1 MALPSFSP
9 TQDESLSADGGY
21 LSSLVKPN
29 PAFQPQEQQF
39 GAANLGADQGVLPS
53 TQMATAAPQSL
64 PSQPLAQG
72 ALQAALPQQGP
83 AYGSPEWFKNYIYEG
98 GADDAMATQR
108 GLDYIT
114 QQGMRP
120 QDAANLWNASLGTDF
135 SAEDYYDV
143 TGTPL
148 PGSPGAVP
156 AGQMPNL
163 SYFGREGGWNLA
175 SGAYVDP
182 TRGRVYE
189 PPSGVVF
196 QRGNDVVVGDELFWS
211 PYAPTGDKL
220 KTLVQEN
227 QSKGYRVGTVV
238 SPYATLVG
246 SEEGK
251 GDPASIKKLAREVAN
266 SGVDFVAI
274 DPYVGWFG
282 LKSEDLVNWSRD
294 FLREMQALGKDTI
307 LVMQN
312 DVPGTN
318 TRDEVIAHNRALM
331 SIPGFSEYVAYSE
344 SPDESQRISG
354 SFDEAYQKRSGPA
367 NDAGAAATDRA
378 RATDRSVRTPQPRFT
393 PEIEVATGGAIG
405 YLRDEEESKD
415 QFGSDFS
422 VNPFQRNTF
431 GNAAVSDVSGSAAQR
446 PSIGQVTDAQARA
459 GESGAL
465 AAPPPGAVAPG
476 ALPSA
481 GAPAASAATQGAT
494 VAGRPQIDT
503 SNPATLITNILSA
516 DPNAAQRLIAS
527 RTQAFDLGEGS
538 SFNDPGEDFGG
549 FTVRATPNTYDFEG
563 KASGTGFVASRTE
576 NAPDTEQLRQ
586 LGLAGRPVETTLTYD
601 ASGNLTGS
609 QKRFFKGSDSG
620 IVYQIDPQGKVIGA
634 SEFDYSESWKG
645 VMTPL
650 VQMATMALFPY
661 LGTIGGA
668 LSGGAL
674 TGAAASGLGGA
685 VVGGTGAALTGQD
698 VLKGAALGGLGAA
711 GGQLAQGLGQAASTA
726 LGGGVLGNIAAG
738 VIRGAAGA
746 LPAAIASEDINK
758 LVTGALSGG
767 VGAGT
772 QIALSELGI
781 PLSGTQIAQGMSFL
795 KAVQND
801 DVMGAVNAA
810 LQLEGS
816 QNSKVAS
823 AALGVANAV
832 RTGNPQAIISA
843 MSGLSNALQK
853 PVDPGEAAFLK
864 AKQAG
869 ATDAEAADAAR
880 RVTGGDAI
888 DQATARATG
897 LPITQMAIP
906 NIEIIDDAWGDLS
919 GAMKAAAQ
927 RNTLNIGAAEANT
940 PAEAASLAQSKGYGV
955 FTFGGRTYSIG
966 ASADEIL
973 GQVQGTSLK
982 IGNDEANTP
991 EEAAALAKQRGASS
1005 FTFGGTKYDLNAQQE
1020 VRRLFNEYAQS
1031 KNKTIDQLSANE
1043 VNSFFDKVNP
1053 YIVNDS
1059 FTILKGASL
1068 QDVLSGN
1075 VSDKPM
1081 QITLDNG
1088 YYDDQGRYYVKIGG
1102 VGDGR
1107 APEFVEAPDS
1117 AQGLLDWANSIEG
1130 TKGEAVRQALSTSFG
1145 MVGEQL
1151 ADWGTSLANMKLA
1164 DRYNALVKFGQKLE
1178 DIGQKLEIP
1187 GVTAATK
1194 NWVKGVEAE
1203 TTYSGKLAA
1212 AIKGIYDNPLA
1223 LVVGAKEI
1231 GQEVIPILTGLGVAR
1246 FFGKAAG
1253 VATDVLMNAAESMGS
1268 QSRSTYNEEI
1278 AAGKSPKEAAAIA
1291 DRKGWIAG
1299 GITAGFAGIADATML
1314 KMYERVTD
1322 KVLGKGLSAAGR
1334 EFRDE
1339 SGEEFLISLAT
1350 GDDLATAMTKSV
1362 LGGLVG
1368 AKASG
1373 TIQVTSDL
1381 KSDLASAFAA
1391 EGYTSSDGTFSP
1403 GSLVPMTGQ
1412 AGAGANVAADT
1423 TSLTNVTSDGSS
1435 VNVTGDIV
1443 NATSPDG
1450 QTTNIS
1456 VTNNDL
1462 TSGDLSNNVTTAVNN
1477 GSDAASVVSNVTN
1490 AAANTGADVNAAT
1503 NAAVDAANN
1512 AGAQVTVTGDT
1523 VNSVQTN
1530 NDITTNTTVN
1540 NTTGATDSTSVNN
1553 TNGNV
1558 TNSTTDGSQ
1567 STVTTSDNTTGV
1579 NTEVTTDAATG
1590 VNTET
1595 TSDPN
1600 TNTTTVVATDSTTNT
1615 TSNTVTDANT
1625 NVTTNVVVDAN
1636 TGVNTNTTTDANT
1649 NVTTQVV
1656 TDANTN
1662 VTTEVTT
1669 DANTNVTTQV
1679 VTDANTGVNT
1689 NTQTDSNTN
1698 ITTQVVTDSNAGT
1711 NTETTSNAD
1720 TGVTTQVT
1728 TDTNTNTTTQVTTDS
1743 NTNVTTQVVT
1753 DANTGVNTETQTDAN
1768 TGVTTQIVTDTNT
1781 NTTTQT
1787 VTDTNTN
1794 ITTQVTTD
1802 ANTTTQTTTNTNTN
1816 VTTQITTDTNTGVT
1830 TQITTNANT
1839 GVTTMTATNGS
1850 VEVTTNINPD
1860 TNTQTTVVVNVD
1872 TGDILDFEQ
1881 GEITQD
1887 IKLDPIK
1894 PVDPVKPVIALEP
1907 VTPVEPVSSVVK
1919 PTKPVVPPRPRV
1931 EDGGAMLLPA
1941 FGAVGARESLSPQFL
1956 KSFETQ
1962 GYIDPLAKVKE
1973 VQAELQGQD
1982 LMQQVDPRLASIL
1995 QQRMGQPQEQDPVG
2009 ALAKMLS
2016 GESDAANTPYYAY
2029 GEEEP
2034 ISAIMGDRG
2043 YAQGGYVAPL
2053 MAKEGG
2059 MTLPL
2064 MAKKGGLPREDFR
2077 HGKHVAGEG
2086 DGQSDDIPAWLAD
2099 GEFVF
2104 PADVVSALGNG
2115 STKAGTDKLY
2125 EMMHAIRARARS
2137 KGPKDLP
2144 PPALKSPLDYLKSK
2158 K

>member
-1 MALPSFSP
+1 MALPFYSNTP
-9 TQDESLSADGGY
+9 DESLSADDGY
-21 LSSLVKPN
+21 LSSLTKPN
-29 PAFQPQEQQF
+29 PAFLPQEQQF
-39 GAANLGADQGVLPS
+39 GAANLGANQGVLPS
-53 TQMATAAPQSL
+53 SQMATTTPQSL

-83 AYGSPEWFKNYIYEG
+83 ASGSPEWFKNYIYEG

-135 SAEDYYDV
+135 SAANYYDV

-354 SFDEAYQKRSGPA
+354 SFDEAYQGRSGPTKTVGTVTP
-367 NDAGAAATDRA
+367 DRTLAADRP
-378 RATDRSVRTPQPRFT
+378 VRTPQSRFGK
-393 PEIEVATGGAIG
+393 ELEAAAGGAIRS
-405 YLRDEEESKD
+405 LQSEDEED
-415 QFGSDFS
+415 LINQQGGLPTGSGAS
-422 VNPFQRNTF
+422 VVTNPFNQNTF
-431 GNAAVSDVSGSAAQR
+431 GNTASAGATAPGGSRPMGAIAGSVS
-446 PSIGQVTDAQARA
+446 QA
-459 GESGAL
+459 
-465 AAPPPGAVAPG
+465 AAPAPSPAPAAAPG

-481 GAPAASAATQGAT
+481 GAQQGVLAQAAAGTPQAALRDA
-494 VAGRPQIDT
+494 
-503 SNPATLITNILSA
+503 LSQ
-516 DPNAAQRLIAS
+516 DPNLAQTLYNQAAQEAQGYDTPSESLISSLMTGREVGGYTIRPTKVLTGQYDPIDNTPLTAQGWS
-527 RTQAFDLGEGS
+527 ATKFGKTPEG
-538 SFNDPGEDFGG
+538 
-549 FTVRATPNTYDFEG
+549 
-563 KASGTGFVASRTE
+563 
-576 NAPDTEQLRQ
+576 NAL
-586 LGLAGRPVETTLTYD
+586 ETIVNMD
-601 ASGNLTGS
+601 ASGNAVGSSVRYFTG
-609 QKRFFKGSDSG
+609 GDSG
-620 IVYQIDPQGKVIGA
+620 VEFYLDAQGNQIGEAKG
-634 SEFDYSESWKG
+634 FDYSEQWKSVVAPIVG
-645 VMTPL
+645 MAASAFAGPL
-650 VQMATMALFPY
+650 ARELSTALGSQIASKFVADVAARAIVQGGLGAIQAGLMGGDPLKAGLTGAVSGAVSAGGLQLANDAAAQVLSATGSQIAADAVRGAVQAGLNAVP
-661 LGTIGGA
+661 GA
-668 LSGGAL
+668 LVSGDVSGLGRAAL
-674 TGAAASGLGGA
+674 TGAVTSGAGSAASQALA
-685 VVGGTGAALTGQD
+685 GTGITQQQISSGLTLAQQLQSPNPNISAIANAAAGLINNPDATVAAKAISLVDTISRAGGNPAALMG
-698 VLKGAALGGLGAA
+698 VMEAAR
-711 GGQLAQGLGQAASTA
+711 QLEQAVNVAQGKGSD
-726 LGGGVLGNIAAG
+726 
-738 VIRGAAGA
+738 
-746 LPAAIASEDINK
+746 PAA
-758 LVTGALSGG
+758 
-767 VGAGT
+767 
-772 QIALSELGI
+772 
-781 PLSGTQIAQGMSFL
+781 
-795 KAVQND
+795 
-801 DVMGAVNAA
+801 AA
-810 LQLEGS
+810 Y
-816 QNSKVAS
+816 
-823 AALGVANAV
+823 AA
-832 RTGNPQAIISA
+832 
-843 MSGLSNALQK
+843 
-853 PVDPGEAAFLK
+853 
-864 AKQAG
+864 AKRAG
-869 ATDAEAADAAR
+869 ATDAEAAAAAR
-880 RVTGGDAI
+880 QITGGDAI

-927 RNTLNIGAAEANT
+927 RNTLNIGASEANT

-1059 FTILKGASL
+1059 FTVLKGASL

-1088 YYDDQGRYYVKIGG
+1088 YYDDQGRYYVTIGG

-1107 APEFVEAPDS
+1107 SPEFVEVPDP

-1223 LVVGAKEI
+1223 LVVGAKEV

-1403 GSLVPMTGQ
+1403 GSLVPTTGQ
-1412 AGAGANVAADT
+1412 AGANVAADT

-1443 NATSPDG
+1443 NATSPGG

-1456 VTNNDL
+1456 VTNNDV

-1477 GSDAASVVSNVTN
+1477 GSDAASVVSNVTT

-1530 NDITTNTTVN
+1530 NDVTTNTTVN

-1567 STVTTSDNTTGV
+1567 STVTTSD
-1579 NTEVTTDAATG
+1579 
-1590 VNTET
+1590 
-1595 TSDPN
+1595 PN
-1600 TNTTTVVATDSTTNT
+1600 TNTTTVVATDATTDT

-1636 TGVNTNTTTDANT
+1636 AGVNTNTSTDANT

-1698 ITTQVVTDSNAGT
+1698 ITTQVVIDSNAGT
-1711 NTETTSNAD
+1711 NTETNSNAD

-1728 TDTNTNTTTQVTTDS
+1728 TDTNTNVTTEVTTNS

-1768 TGVTTQIVTDTNT
+1768 TGVTTQVVTDTNT

-1802 ANTTTQTTTNTNTN
+1802 TNSTTETTTNNNTG
-1816 VTTQITTDTNTGVT
+1816 VTTQVTTDTDTGVT

-1839 GVTTMTATNGS
+1839 GVTTMTVTNS
-1850 VEVTTNINPD
+1850 TVEVTTNINPD

-1872 TGDILDFEQ
+1872 TGDIIDFEE

-1894 PVDPVKPVIALEP
+1894 PVDPVKPVVALDP

-1919 PTKPVVPPRPRV
+1919 PTKPVTPTKPRV

-1941 FGAVGARESLSPQFL
+1941 FGATGAREFLSPQFL

-1995 QQRMGQPQEQDPVG
+1995 QQRMGQQQQQDQESIG

-2016 GESDAANTPYYAY
+2016 GEPEAANTPYYAY

-2064 MAKKGGLPREDFR
+2064 MAKRGGLPREDFR
-2077 HGKHVAGEG
+2077 DGKHVAGEG

-2125 EMMHAIRARARS
+2125 EMMHAIRSRARS